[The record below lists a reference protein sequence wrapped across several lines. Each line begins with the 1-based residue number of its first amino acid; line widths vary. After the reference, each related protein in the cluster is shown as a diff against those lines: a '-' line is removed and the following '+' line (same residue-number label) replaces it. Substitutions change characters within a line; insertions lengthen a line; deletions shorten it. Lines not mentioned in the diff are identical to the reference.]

1 MKVEFRS
8 VINYWQQVK
17 NAAMNTIGKDVGKI
31 PDSKWKRRILP
42 ELASCMVKDCIYR
55 GYCYEYKSCGYFN
68 TPEYKK
74 ELEEYR
80 KGINIKL

>member
-31 PDSKWKRRILP
+31 PDSEWKRRILLSEHSP
-42 ELASCMVKDCIYR
+42 IRLIKIHWRWIDL
-55 GYCYEYKSCGYFN
+55 KSWVSVH
-68 TPEYKK
+68 
-74 ELEEYR
+74 
-80 KGINIKL
+80 